1 MFDLLLA
8 PAIAGGAAPAIIS
21 PDVEELPRAVHRM
34 ISAAMNTH
42 DPAQLDAVIVAAK
55 MAYPQHAAK
64 IDAVVEDL
72 SLPVEPLR
80 IQPLVVPAPKPARF
94 GGAHYWE
101 DRNGEISL
109 SAAETKGN
117 TDTLFL
123 GLQGKL
129 NLKRRSQIHRLETY
143 ANMAEAN
150 GVDSQNNWGAS
161 YQLDTLWTDAYFGY
175 VRGSFARDD
184 FAGFKTDAF
193 AGVGA
198 GAYLI
203 QSAAMTLR
211 SEFGPG
217 YRFLDIAKK
226 EGTVGS
232 IGLYGAAEFDWL
244 IDEDWTLELDTKVNF
259 SGPTS
264 TVHPTLRM
272 NADVSDHVQAGVS
285 YDVRYESNPPL
296 KSESLD
302 RILRFNVKYKY

>member
-1 MFDLLLA
+1 MFDLFLA
-8 PAIAGGAAPAIIS
+8 PEIAGGAAPAIVS
-21 PDVEELPRAVHRM
+21 SEAEELPRAVHRM
-34 ISAAMNTH
+34 ISAAMNTQ
-42 DPAQLDAVIVAAK
+42 DPVQLDAVTRSAK
-55 MAYPQHAAK
+55 IAYPQHAEE
-64 IDAVVEDL
+64 IDAIVEDL
-72 SLPVEPLR
+72 KLPVEPLR
-80 IQPLVVPAPKPARF
+80 IQPVVVPAPQPARF
-94 GGAHYWE
+94 ERVDFWE

-117 TDTLFL
+117 SDTLFL

-150 GVDSQNNWGAS
+150 GIDSQNNWGAS

-203 QSAAMTLR
+203 QGAAMTLR

-226 EGTVGS
+226 DGTAGS
-232 IGLYGAAEFDWL
+232 IGVYGAAEFDWL

-272 NADVSDHVQAGVS
+272 NTDVSDHVQAGLS